1 MKKGHKMVKVSDLLD
16 IKTDIVARLE
26 YVPKDIPIGSTSD
39 ADPREVLHIVSREGE
54 KEGKDN
60 WSGKPKM
67 ITYRITNCNRAIE
80 WTGMDVLSN
89 EDLSRRY
96 DLTTI
101 DINDKNFSADFK
113 LCSICG
119 KQDDFRKV
127 LRGWEAFNAKCK
139 REYEEREAE
148 KESKR
153 KEAWEAEKKDIAL
166 ILEDLSLYLPHSYAP
181 TLGEK
186 NEGVI
191 RIKFNGHTYEI
202 QRHDSDQ

>member
-1 MKKGHKMVKVSDLLD
+1 MRKGHKIVKVSDLLN
-16 IKTDIVARLE
+16 IKTDIIARVE
-26 YVPKDIPIGSTSD
+26 YVPKDIPVGSTSN

-54 KEGKDN
+54 KEGRDH
-60 WSGKPKM
+60 WTSQPKM

-80 WTGMDVLSN
+80 WVGMNVLSN

-139 REYEEREAE
+139 REREERDAE
-148 KESKR
+148 EESKR
-153 KEAWEAEKKDIAL
+153 KEAWNAEKKDIAL
-166 ILEDLSLYLPHSYAP
+166 ILEDLKLYLPHAYAP
-181 TLGEK
+181 TLGKK
-186 NEGVI
+186 NEGII

-202 QRHDSDQ
+202 QRHDSEQ

>member
-16 IKTDIVARLE
+16 IKTDIIARVE
-26 YVPKDIPIGSTSD
+26 YVPKDTPVGSTSN

-54 KEGKDN
+54 KEGKDSF
-60 WSGKPKM
+60 SGKPKM

-80 WTGMDVLSN
+80 WVGMNVLSN
-89 EDLSRRY
+89 EDLSRSY

-139 REYEEREAE
+139 EEYEWHEADKER
-148 KESKR
+148 KR
-153 KEAWEAEKKDIAL
+153 KEAWEAEKKDVAL
-166 ILEDLSLYLPHSYAP
+166 ILEDLKLYLPHAYAP
-181 TLGEK
+181 ILGEK
-186 NEGVI
+186 NKGVI
-191 RIKFNGHTYEI
+191 HIKFNGHTYEI